1 MSSCGSPSTTRINY
15 RAVDVDGTKIF
26 YRQAGPRDTAT
37 ILLLHGFPSA
47 SHMFRDLIP
56 ILSERFQ
63 VVAPDLP
70 GFGQSDM
77 PARDRFSYTFENIA
91 NAAWLT
97 RNHDLRAAGRDR
109 RDIGAGKIRER
120 AGRSNRLSKLKV
132 VDGAAEGGAPPLER
146 TTPSTTGHTCYRII
160 RRFAR

>member
-1 MSSCGSPSTTRINY
+1 MSSCGSPSTTRSNY

-63 VVAPDLP
+63 V
-70 GFGQSDM
+70 
-77 PARDRFSYTFENIA
+77 
-91 NAAWLT
+91 
-97 RNHDLRAAGRDR
+97 
-109 RDIGAGKIRER
+109 
-120 AGRSNRLSKLKV
+120 
-132 VDGAAEGGAPPLER
+132 
-146 TTPSTTGHTCYRII
+146 
-160 RRFAR
+160 